1 MQSSKFLSNI
11 ISHQCAMKNKC
22 IGSKYQQSFES
33 YKKIHAFGFL
43 LLLVSGQL
51 KVRFNVLEDKVS
63 NCSLL

>member
-1 MQSSKFLSNI
+1 
-11 ISHQCAMKNKC
+11 MKNKC